1 MHEERFYRKMFNTCR
16 FKGFEAGFLE
26 TDLWIGV
33 DSDSYRPAMK
43 VVAVERIRN
52 VRQQLDSYILI
63 EPEFARTLHPF
74 VPADTA
80 PLLAKEMA
88 VASRTA
94 GIGPMASVAGLL
106 ARETAEAIRQNF
118 SVQELVIE
126 NGGDIYA
133 LLKSELVLS
142 VYAGRSPLSEKI
154 GLVIPPGQSEM
165 GICTS
170 SATVGPSL
178 SLGNADAVA
187 VVCNDVLLADVFAT
201 AICNRVKHPDDIEGA
216 LAYSEKFLQILS
228 VIIICGDKTGMRGNF
243 EIKFL
248 K

>member
-1 MHEERFYRKMFNTCR
+1 MHEERFYRKLFNTCR

-33 DSDSYRPAMK
+33 DAGSYRPGMNETAMD
-43 VVAVERIRN
+43 RIKD
-52 VRQQLDSYILI
+52 VRQLLDCYILS
-63 EPEFARTLHPF
+63 EPEFAKTLQPFHP
-74 VPADTA
+74 AESA
-80 PLLAKEMA
+80 PGLAKEMA
-88 VASRTA
+88 VASGTA
-94 GIGPMASVAGLL
+94 GVGPMASVAGLF

-118 SVQELVIE
+118 SVEELVIE

-154 GLVIPPGQSEM
+154 GIVIPPGSGEM
-165 GICTS
+165 GIRTS
-170 SATVGPSL
+170 SGTVGPSL
-178 SLGNADAVA
+178 SLGSSDAVA
-187 VVCNDVLLADVFAT
+187 VVCNDVLLADAFAT
-201 AICNRVKHPDDIEGA
+201 AIGNMVKHPDDIEGA
-216 LAYSEKFLQILS
+216 LGYSENFPEILS
-228 VIIICGDKTGMRGNF
+228 VIIICGDKTGMRGNL